1 MEGILVVEVSRK
13 LQKVGGSVVLTIP
26 AEIARE
32 LALTPGSEVRMRS
45 EGGRLLL
52 DPVSPKLRQEVVEFV
67 ARFMDEYDSGLRSLA
82 DR

>member
-1 MEGILVVEVSRK
+1 MEVTRK

-32 LALTPGSEVRMRS
+32 LALEAGSEVRLTS
-45 EGGRLLL
+45 GEGHIRVE
-52 DPVSPKLRQEVVEFV
+52 PAAPRPSSEVVEFMQH
-67 ARFMDEYDSGLRSLA
+67 FMGKYDQALRNLA

>member
-1 MEGILVVEVSRK
+1 MEVTRK

-32 LALTPGSEVRMRS
+32 LALEAGSEVRLSSGDGHIRVEPAAPRPS
-45 EGGRLLL
+45 HEA
-52 DPVSPKLRQEVVEFV
+52 VEFMRHFV
-67 ARFMDEYDSGLRSLA
+67 AKYDRALKNLA

>member
-1 MEGILVVEVSRK
+1 MEITRK

-45 EGGRLLL
+45 EDGRLVL
-52 DPVSPKLRQEVVEFV
+52 DPVSPRPSPEAVEFMR
-67 ARFMDEYDSGLRSLA
+67 RFIGKYDQTLKNLA